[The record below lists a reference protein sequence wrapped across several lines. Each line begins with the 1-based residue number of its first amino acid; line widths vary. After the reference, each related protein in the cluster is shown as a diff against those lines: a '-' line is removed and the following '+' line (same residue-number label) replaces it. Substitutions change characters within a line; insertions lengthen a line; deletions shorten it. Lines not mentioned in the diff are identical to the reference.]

1 MSPFSSTCRGNL
13 NQLVPSPPQALT
25 PFFASLQSLRKHR
38 LYPWFI
44 NSSNAPPEFNPVRR
58 SYAAAPFHFLV
69 LPQSS
74 LSFIHQTQ
82 IQQNKIESGI
92 SAYWIQTGWR
102 EKNIDKG
109 KGKMKEGKKN
119 LGRQGFFQVFD
130 KNQFWSNQ
138 RWGICSCET
147 AQCLFTLL
155 LGRRWGNFPTQLL
168 MNRMLWGHRRSVCR
182 QCGLD

>member
-109 KGKMKEGKKN
+109 KGKMKEGKKKP
-119 LGRQGFFQVFD
+119 GPAGFFSGLWQKSILKQSTMRDLFLWNCAVFVHIAVG
-130 KNQFWSNQ
+130 KKMGKFSHATIN
-138 RWGICSCET
+138 E
-147 AQCLFTLL
+147 
-155 LGRRWGNFPTQLL
+155 
-168 MNRMLWGHRRSVCR
+168 
-182 QCGLD
+182 